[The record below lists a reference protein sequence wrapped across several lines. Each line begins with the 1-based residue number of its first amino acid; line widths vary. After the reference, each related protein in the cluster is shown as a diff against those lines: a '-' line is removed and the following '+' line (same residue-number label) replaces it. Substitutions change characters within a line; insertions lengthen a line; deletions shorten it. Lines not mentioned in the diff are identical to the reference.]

1 MRGGCPGPTV
11 TRSSCANFAGIFIGG
26 IILFLDRMRGV
37 CYDRLMPTYT
47 SDPPLFSGQA
57 RPRPHVLPAFTLRP
71 ENGPIIRLTVPAV
84 NAGRQKTSA
93 GTVSPPFRPAP
104 DLTEAP
110 LSDFAVSRNRRKTQL
125 VRPIRLEPEVVV
137 VRFAVSFI
145 GPEHARVSPARRD
158 AWRCPCGG
166 CSEASTARPGDP
178 ADAGCRARPNPVR
191 PA

>member
-1 MRGGCPGPTV
+1 MKNDRKDKILWLSQMAVLTAIVIIMAFTPLGYLRIGP
-11 TRSSCANFAGIFIGG
+11 
-26 IILFLDRMRGV
+26 
-37 CYDRLMPTYT
+37 PYT

-110 LSDFAVSRNRRKTQL
+110 LSDFAVSLRSLENAAYPSYPYDRRHDR
-125 VRPIRLEPEVVV
+125 RPY
-137 VRFAVSFI
+137 
-145 GPEHARVSPARRD
+145 
-158 AWRCPCGG
+158 
-166 CSEASTARPGDP
+166 
-178 ADAGCRARPNPVR
+178 
-191 PA
+191 

>member
-1 MRGGCPGPTV
+1 MYGSPRVRSPT
-11 TRSSCANFAGIFIGG
+11 TRFTCGLEQLSFFVFFCGIPQKGVNWQKKIGG
-26 IILFLDRMRGV
+26 A
-37 CYDRLMPTYT
+37 YT

-110 LSDFAVSRNRRKTQL
+110 LSDFAVSLRS
-125 VRPIRLEPEVVV
+125 LENAAYPSYPLFVDM
-137 VRFAVSFI
+137 
-145 GPEHARVSPARRD
+145 HT
-158 AWRCPCGG
+158 GG
-166 CSEASTARPGDP
+166 TEQVAHTLKLTD
-178 ADAGCRARPNPVR
+178 
-191 PA
+191 

>member
-1 MRGGCPGPTV
+1 MYGSPRVRSPT
-11 TRSSCANFAGIFIGG
+11 TRFTCGLEQLSFFVFFCGIPQKGVNWQKKIGG
-26 IILFLDRMRGV
+26 A
-37 CYDRLMPTYT
+37 YT

-110 LSDFAVSRNRRKTQL
+110 LSDFAVSRTRRKTQL
-125 VRPIRLEPEVVV
+125 VRPMRSPMTT
-137 VRFAVSFI
+137 AC
-145 GPEHARVSPARRD
+145 APARR
-158 AWRCPCGG
+158 R
-166 CSEASTARPGDP
+166 SSTCRTHPTLRFLSVLAHPRPHAKPVFAQP
-178 ADAGCRARPNPVR
+178 A
-191 PA
+191 